1 MLSLKCILLLQ
12 KILLTSMH
20 IRSTCS
26 NMHTLKQRKVE
37 SVILRDLKIFP
48 CVAILGPRQCGKSTL
63 ALNLNKTLT
72 NIVYLD
78 LENPSDLR
86 KLDDPVFY
94 FNLNSDKLI
103 CLDEIQRRPDLF
115 PVLRSILDKNRN
127 NGQLLILGSASEE
140 LIKQSSESL
149 AGRISYIE
157 MTPFL
162 LSEIYTSMDD
172 MLSIWLRGGFPDS
185 FLAEDIYGS
194 LRWRTNF
201 IRTFLERDIPQ
212 LGINIPSKNIDRLWR
227 MCAHSHGQVLN
238 SSRLG
243 ESMGMSYHTIN
254 NYLNILEQTFMVRLL
269 QPFHSNLK
277 KRLIKS
283 PKIYIRDSG
292 ILHSLLDIESFDEL
306 MGHTI
311 YGHSWEGFVIE
322 NILTE
327 LPEYRGYFYRT
338 ANGSEIDLIIEKGNR
353 RIAIECKSS
362 SAPEVTKGFY
372 NALDDL
378 NIDEAWVIAPV
389 EESYIIK
396 GNVRVSSLHE
406 FISTIQKFSF

>member
-1 MLSLKCILLLQ
+1 
-12 KILLTSMH
+12 
-20 IRSTCS
+20 
-26 NMHTLKQRKVE
+26 MHTYKQRKFE
-37 SVILRDLKIFP
+37 SEILRDLKIFP

-94 FNLNSDKLI
+94 FSRNTDKLI

-115 PVLRSILDKNRN
+115 PVLRSILDKSRN
-127 NGQLLILGSASEE
+127 KGQLLILGSASVE

-157 MTPFL
+157 LTPFL
-162 LSEIYTSMDD
+162 LSEIYESTEDI
-172 MLSIWLRGGFPDS
+172 LSIWLRGGFPDS
-185 FLAEDIYGS
+185 FLAEDEYGS
-194 LRWRTNF
+194 SRWRTNF

-227 MCAHSHGQVLN
+227 MCAHSHGQILN

-254 NYLNILEQTFMVRLL
+254 NYLNILEQTFMIRQL

-292 ILHSLLDIESFDEL
+292 ILHSLLEIESFDEL

-311 YGHSWEGFVIE
+311 YGPSWEGFVIE
-322 NILTE
+322 NILAE
-327 LPEYRGYFYRT
+327 LPDYRGYFYRT
-338 ANGSEIDLIIEKGNR
+338 TNGSEIDLIIEKGNR

-389 EESYIIK
+389 QESYTIK
-396 GNVRVSSLHE
+396 RNVRVSSLHE
-406 FISTIQKFSF
+406 FISTHQKYVIQEKL